1 MRRMSSGP
9 ALQMLYS
16 ADEVRARIAELAD
29 ELARE
34 YRGRAPLLVVIAE
47 GARRFA
53 TELAAGLERRDVA
66 ADTLVLRARRTDGTT
81 LGRVE
86 LDAPDAA
93 VFSGREVLVIDDIA
107 DEGRTLER
115 VIEHVES
122 GSPRGLRTAV
132 LVDKT
137 ARRAVRVP
145 IDWSGF
151 EVKDGWVVGFGMDL
165 AGRYRELDEIAVVH
179 EQA

>member
-1 MRRMSSGP
+1 MRRVPPGP
-9 ALQMLYS
+9 TPQTLYS
-16 ADEVRARIAELAD
+16 ADEVRARIASLVD

-34 YRGRAPLLVVIAE
+34 YRARLPLFVVIAE

-53 TELAAGLERRDVA
+53 AELAAGLERQRA
-66 ADTLVLRARRTDGTT
+66 APETLVLRARRSDGTR
-81 LGRVE
+81 LGPVE

-93 VFSGREVLVIDDIA
+93 AFAGRDVLVLDDIA

-122 GSPRGLRTAV
+122 GAPRSLRVAV
-132 LVDKT
+132 LVNKT

-151 EVKDGWVVGFGMDL
+151 CVKDGWVVGFGMDL
-165 AGRYRELDEIAVVH
+165 DGRYRELDEIAVVG
-179 EQA
+179 EPV